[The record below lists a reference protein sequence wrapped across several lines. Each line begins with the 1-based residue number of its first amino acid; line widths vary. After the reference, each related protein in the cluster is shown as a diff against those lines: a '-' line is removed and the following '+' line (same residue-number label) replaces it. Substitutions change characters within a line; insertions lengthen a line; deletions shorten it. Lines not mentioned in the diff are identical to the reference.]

1 MRTIEK
7 PGDVKGC
14 EEHGEEFEHKEQ
26 PSLGVLIRWALAQ
39 LLQGLQLLRQDHELC
54 DIVLRVGD
62 SKIHAHKV
70 VLASISPY
78 FKAMFTGNL
87 SEKETS
93 EVEFQ
98 CVDEAALQVRFFL
111 YTHRFPCRRI
121 DLQQG
126 WATGGP
132 WATCGPHL
140 HLMRSSG

>member
-1 MRTIEK
+1 MLA
-7 PGDVKGC
+7 
-14 EEHGEEFEHKEQ
+14 
-26 PSLGVLIRWALAQ
+26 SLTRPHSEQ

-62 SKIHAHKV
+62 AKIHAHKV

-98 CVDEAALQVRFFL
+98 CIDEAALQVTPKL
-111 YTHRFPCRRI
+111 
-121 DLQQG
+121 
-126 WATGGP
+126 
-132 WATCGPHL
+132 L
-140 HLMRSSG
+140 HLNKVPNSFGSSLITWFIKCAVLKHCCRGF